1 MAGLLLVFALLGLVL
16 WVFVALFRRRV
27 QRRLEAAGHELPP
40 ELSVALRARARAA
53 PGVARPVPP
62 AAVASAAALLPT
74 PRPAAGGLHFML
86 IYELAPDFL
95 QRRAQYRD
103 RHLALAWKA
112 AATGELLLGGVL
124 EEPAEKALLLFR
136 GSRDAARRFAEA
148 DPYVVFGLVR
158 QWQVRQWHTVVGEGA
173 AIPLRPAGG

>member
-1 MAGLLLVFALLGLVL
+1 MTGLLLVFALLGLVL
-16 WVFVALFRRRV
+16 WIFVALFRRRV

-40 ELSVALRARARAA
+40 ELGVALRARARAA
-53 PGVARPVPP
+53 GAARPVAP
-62 AAVASAAALLPT
+62 AVAAPVAAPVAVS
-74 PRPAAGGLHFML
+74 RPAAGALHFML

-112 AATGELLLGGVL
+112 VAAGELLLGGVF
-124 EEPAEKALLLFR
+124 EEPAEKAMLLFR
-136 GSRDAARRFAEA
+136 GSREAARRFAEA

>member
-1 MAGLLLVFALLGLVL
+1 MTGLLLVFALLGLVL
-16 WVFVALFRRRV
+16 WIFVALFRRRV
-27 QRRLEAAGHELPP
+27 QRRLEASGHELPP

-53 PGVARPVPP
+53 GAARPAVP
-62 AAVASAAALLPT
+62 AVAAPVAAPVPVA
-74 PRPAAGGLHFML
+74 RPAAGNLHFML

-95 QRRAQYRD
+95 KRRAEYRD

-112 AATGELLLGGVL
+112 AAAGELLLGGVF
-124 EEPAEKALLLFR
+124 EEPAERAMLLFR

>member
-1 MAGLLLVFALLGLVL
+1 MAGLLLVFALLGAVL

-40 ELSVALRARARAA
+40 ELSVALRARVRAA
-53 PGVARPVPP
+53 PGAARPP
-62 AAVASAAALLPT
+62 AAVAGGAAVVPA

-112 AATGELLLGGVL
+112 AAAGELLLGGVF
-124 EEPAEKALLLFR
+124 EEPAEKAMLLFR

-158 QWQVRQWHTVVGEGA
+158 QWQVHQWHTVVGEGA
-173 AIPLRPAGG
+173 AIPLRPAAG

>member
-1 MAGLLLVFALLGLVL
+1 MAGLLLVLALLGAVL
-16 WVFVALFRRRV
+16 WIFVALFRRRV

-40 ELSVALRARARAA
+40 ELGVALRARARAA
-53 PGVARPVPP
+53 GAARPVAP
-62 AAVASAAALLPT
+62 AVAAPVAAPVAVA
-74 PRPAAGGLHFML
+74 RPAAGNLHFML

-95 QRRAQYRD
+95 KRRAEYRD

-112 AATGELLLGGVL
+112 AAAGDLLLGGVF
-124 EEPAEKALLLFR
+124 EEPAEKAMLLFR
-136 GSRDAARRFAEA
+136 GSREAARRFAEA